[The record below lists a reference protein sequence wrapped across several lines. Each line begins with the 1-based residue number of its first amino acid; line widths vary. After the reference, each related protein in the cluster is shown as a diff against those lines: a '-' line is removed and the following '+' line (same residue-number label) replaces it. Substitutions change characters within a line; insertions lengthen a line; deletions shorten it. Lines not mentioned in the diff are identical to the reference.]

1 MYILLVGKATV
12 QKTIDYVN
20 ILKVFVVSFIY
31 YQEIFIFLGY
41 L

>member
-20 ILKVFVVSFIY
+20 ILKVFVVSLIY
-31 YQEIFIFLGY
+31 YREIFILGY